1 MSDELREAVETDP
14 YEFLYERYDQT
25 DYSYLKQNIDQEDED

>member
-1 MSDELREAVETDP
+1 MSDELREAVETDQ

-25 DYSYLKQNIDQEDED
+25 DYSYLKTESEDDDYE